1 MARLSTV
8 IIFLFLFSFQAQAKS
23 PPPGT
28 GTTDIPANILIMLD
42 KSGSMENTL
51 ETDTASQ
58 YVTDVQVD
66 SSGNIYFLEYL
77 NNRIKVFDSAGTYL
91 RSFGSYGSG
100 CNQMAYPRQFQIFND
115 EIYIVNSGFAR
126 ISKLSLTGQCI
137 ASNSTSWTNPV
148 SIAVNNSYIFVGHTN
163 NVISKY
169 ATANLAQ
176 TGYQVMNSGN
186 VNFAPGMSL
195 NSAGNRLIVAS
206 WRTSKI
212 SEYTV
217 SGNNLTYV
225 NGAGGSASSANGKFN
240 IAIDAAYDS
249 SGNIYATD
257 HNNHRIQKFNSS
269 LVYQA
274 KYGSRSNNSP
284 FHYPYG
290 MGIDSSD
297 NIYVGDFRNHSIRKF
312 NTSLALTTSFG
323 GVVETRL
330 SSAKKV
336 IKKIVADTNL
346 TAGANFGLMEW
357 SGKGTGGYAK
367 IRVGIS
373 DNGAQLIYSDV
384 DSIRSKGGTN
394 LRFAMREARN
404 YFTTGKTTSQN
415 IGMVDNWD
423 LTCSLNFLIVISDG
437 FWQNNSNVVQVA
449 NDLRLTHNVKTFA
462 VGYALGGS
470 NSNYSTLATAGGTK
484 NPLYAENEAELLAK
498 LTDAIKQAISGRLTF
513 TTPAVMSD
521 VSRNNF
527 VYQST
532 FEYETDKQW
541 KGSLKKYQLNTD
553 GTFGSAL
560 WDAADKLNSKTS
572 STRNIWTPEIGTG
585 LNNFT
590 TANRDLLKSKIF
602 PNIPPTD
609 TEADNLINFIR
620 GIDTYDQDEDNNT
633 TESIHKLADIYHSDL
648 IVVANPEAS
657 AVDDNTSNFQ
667 KKDSYYRLQNNYN
680 NFKSGATCGGPCANR
695 TEIVY
700 AGANNGILHAF
711 KASDGEE
718 LWGYIPPN
726 VLGVLEKIPSSK
738 AKSTNAIYGIDGS
751 PVAKDIY
758 FDDTPN
764 DGKDNPRW
772 RTILLSGLGA
782 GGKGMFALDVTDPSS
797 PTHLFAFNNDET
809 NKIVQHWDAN
819 VTKFEFGYV
828 GGNISPE
835 YDYSKLGE
843 TWSTPRIIRI
853 KIDGKDRWVAVFGGG
868 YNGGVNPNVGSAVF
882 VIDLENE
889 GKVLKVIDIEDTAA
903 QSYSWTGRLF
913 KRNSALTK
921 KTTGADENTKFTYS
935 PAEACFD
942 SSIGESFIAEFSP
955 AVGHTLHFRDKSGST
970 TVSCIDYVEFD
981 QAWPNTREGGPP
993 KPDHGD
999 YTFRRYKNDI
1009 VNSLPADL
1017 SVITADGTN
1026 KANYNGALIYATDLE
1041 GKITKIDLTEDFV
1054 MDTDQNS
1061 STYNSIIRSDA
1072 SDKEIHQTTLF
1083 TAEATSA
1090 NGRNIF
1096 TRPEVTINSDN
1107 NLWLYFGTGNTQKLQ
1122 AQSSQIQNRIY
1133 GIKDV
1138 NFPNFVEVNPTG
1150 NVSMCKTAPTCPSGT
1165 DLGWYVDLDN
1175 AKKLTAEPT
1184 VDRDRV
1190 YFPLYEPSATNNKC
1204 GVGDA
1209 YFTAYDTKCGESLL
1223 NVNMGKGVLSKV
1235 VKQGDNLYI
1244 GIAGDAK
1251 NNIDGFTAKDNLI
1264 TGKSKAQE
1272 ISGAVQLESWK
1283 ENY

>member
-1 MARLSTV
+1 MARLTTV
-8 IIFLFLFSFQAQAKS
+8 IIFLFLFLFSFQAQAKS

-42 KSGSMENTL
+42 KSGSMRDALASNTV
-51 ETDTASQ
+51 TQ
-58 YVTDVQVD
+58 YPIDVAAD
-66 SSGNIYFLEYL
+66 SSGNVYVLEYA
-77 NNRIKVFDSAGTYL
+77 NNRIKVFDSAGTFL
-91 RSFGSYGSG
+91 RSFGGYGSG
-100 CNQMAYPRQFQIFND
+100 CNQWKYARQFTIFND
-115 EIYIVNSGFAR
+115 QVYLADLQGNRVL
-126 ISKLSLTGQCI
+126 KLSLTGQCI
-137 ASNSTSWTNPV
+137 GSGFTYFTRPFG
-148 SIAVNNSYIFVGHTN
+148 IAVNSNYVFVGNYGNT
-163 NVISKY
+163 IETL
-169 ATANLAQ
+169 ATGNLAR
-176 TGYQVMNSGN
+176 TGYQN
-186 VNFAPGMSL
+186 VAGGVNLSIGMSL
-195 NSAGNRLIVAS
+195 NSAGNKLIVAS
-206 WRTSKI
+206 FFNHKVF
-212 SEYTV
+212 EFTV

-225 NGAGGSASSANGKFN
+225 NAAGTSQSSANGSFN
-240 IAIDAAYDS
+240 GPVDAAYDS
-249 SGNIYATD
+249 SGNIYVVERD
-257 HNNHRIQKFNSS
+257 NDRIQKFNSS

-274 KYGSRSNNSP
+274 KQGSFSRTSAFYN
-284 FHYPYG
+284 PYG
-290 MGIDSSD
+290 MFIDSSD
-297 NIYVGDFRNHSIRKF
+297 NIYVADFTNQTTRKF
-312 NTSLALTTSFG
+312 NTSLTETATFG
-323 GVVETRL
+323 GRSGTKL
-330 SSAKKV
+330 SSAKNV
-336 IKKIVADTNL
+336 IKKIVSDTNL

-357 SGKGTGGYAK
+357 SSSAN
-367 IRVGIS
+367 IRVGITN
-373 DNGAQLIYSDV
+373 NGARFIYSNV
-384 DSIRSKGGTN
+384 DGISANGGTN
-394 LRFAMREARN
+394 LARAMRTARD
-404 YFTTGKTTSQN
+404 YFRSGV
-415 IGMVDNWD
+415 VDNWD

-437 FWQNNSNVVQVA
+437 YWQSNNQVVTVA
-449 NDLRLTHNVKTFA
+449 NQMRNVDNIQTFA

-470 NSNYSTLATAGGTK
+470 NSNYSSLATAGGTT
-484 NPLYAENEAELLAK
+484 NPLYAENETELLAK
-498 LTDAIKQAISGRLTF
+498 ITDAIKQAISGRLTF

-553 GTFGSAL
+553 GTFGSVL

-572 STRNIWTPEIGTG
+572 STRNIWTSVIGTG
-585 LNNFT
+585 YNNFT
-590 TANRDLLKSKIF
+590 TANRDLLKSKMF
-602 PNIPPTD
+602 PNITPTD
-609 TEADNLINFIR
+609 TEVDNLINFIR
-620 GIDTYDQDEDNNT
+620 GIDTYDQDADNNK
-633 TESIHKLADIYHSDL
+633 TETIHKLADIYHSDL

-695 TEIVY
+695 AEIIY

-738 AKSTNAIYGIDGS
+738 ANSTNAIYGIDGS

-782 GGKGMFALDVTDPSS
+782 GGKGMFALDVTDPNS

-809 NKIVQHWDAN
+809 NKFVEHWDVNAS
-819 VTKFEFGYV
+819 KFEFGYV
-828 GGNISPE
+828 GGNITPE
-835 YDYSKLGE
+835 YDYRKLGE

-853 KIDGKDRWVAVFGGG
+853 KVDGKDRWVAVFGGG

-889 GKVLKVIDIEDTAA
+889 GKVLKVIDIKDEAA
-903 QSYSWTGRLF
+903 S
-913 KRNSALTK
+913 
-921 KTTGADENTKFTYS
+921 D
-935 PAEACFD
+935 
-942 SSIGESFIAEFSP
+942 IA
-955 AVGHTLHFRDKSGST
+955 
-970 TVSCIDYVEFD
+970 
-981 QAWPNTREGGPP
+981 
-993 KPDHGD
+993 
-999 YTFRRYKNDI
+999 
-1009 VNSLPADL
+1009 NSLPADL

-1054 MDTDQNS
+1054 TDTDQNS
-1061 STYNSIIRSDA
+1061 STYNSIIRSDV

-1165 DLGWYVDLDN
+1165 DLGWYVNLNN

-1190 YFPLYEPSATNNKC
+1190 YFPLYEPSSTNNKC

-1244 GIAGDAK
+1244 GLAGEAK
-1251 NNIDGFTAKDNLI
+1251 GNIDGFTAKDNLI
-1264 TGKSKAQE
+1264 TGKSDADE

>member
-1 MARLSTV
+1 MARLTTV
-8 IIFLFLFSFQAQAKS
+8 IIFLFLFLFSFQAQAKS

-42 KSGSMENTL
+42 KSGSMRDALASNTV
-51 ETDTASQ
+51 TQ
-58 YVTDVQVD
+58 YPIDVAAD
-66 SSGNIYFLEYL
+66 SSGNVYVLEYA
-77 NNRIKVFDSAGTYL
+77 NNRIKVFDSAGTFL
-91 RSFGSYGSG
+91 RSFGGYGSG
-100 CNQMAYPRQFQIFND
+100 CNQWKYARQFTIFND
-115 EIYIVNSGFAR
+115 QVYLADLQGNRVL
-126 ISKLSLTGQCI
+126 KLSLTGQCI
-137 ASNSTSWTNPV
+137 GSGFTYFTRPFG
-148 SIAVNNSYIFVGHTN
+148 IAVNSNYVFVGNYGNT
-163 NVISKY
+163 IETL
-169 ATANLAQ
+169 ATGNLAR
-176 TGYQVMNSGN
+176 TGYQN
-186 VNFAPGMSL
+186 VAGGVNLSIGMSL
-195 NSAGNRLIVAS
+195 NSAGNKLIVAS
-206 WRTSKI
+206 FFNHKVF
-212 SEYTV
+212 EFTV

-225 NGAGGSASSANGKFN
+225 NAAGTSQSSANGSFN
-240 IAIDAAYDS
+240 RPVDAAYDS
-249 SGNIYATD
+249 SGNIYVVERD
-257 HNNHRIQKFNSS
+257 NDRIQKFNSS

-274 KYGSRSNNSP
+274 KQGSFSRTSAFYN
-284 FHYPYG
+284 PYG
-290 MGIDSSD
+290 MFIDSSD
-297 NIYVGDFRNHSIRKF
+297 NIYVADFTNQTTRKF
-312 NTSLALTTSFG
+312 NTSLTETATFG
-323 GVVETRL
+323 GRSGTKL
-330 SSAKKV
+330 SSAKNV
-336 IKKIVADTNL
+336 IKKIVSDTNL

-357 SGKGTGGYAK
+357 SSSAN
-367 IRVGIS
+367 IRVGITN
-373 DNGAQLIYSDV
+373 NGARFIYSNV
-384 DSIRSKGGTN
+384 DGISANGGTN
-394 LRFAMREARN
+394 LARAMRTARD
-404 YFTTGKTTSQN
+404 YFRSGV
-415 IGMVDNWD
+415 VDNWD

-437 FWQNNSNVVQVA
+437 YWQSNNQVVTVA
-449 NDLRLTHNVKTFA
+449 NQMRNVDNIQTFA

-470 NSNYSTLATAGGTK
+470 NSNYSALATAGGTT
-484 NPLYAENEAELLAK
+484 NPLYAENETELLAK
-498 LTDAIKQAISGRLTF
+498 ITDAIKQAISGRLTF

-553 GTFGSAL
+553 GTFGSVL

-572 STRNIWTPEIGTG
+572 STRNIWTSVIGTG
-585 LNNFT
+585 YNNFT
-590 TANRDLLKSKIF
+590 TANRDLLKSKMF
-602 PNIPPTD
+602 PNITPTD
-609 TEADNLINFIR
+609 TEVDNLINFIR
-620 GIDTYDQDEDNNT
+620 GIDTYDQDADNNK
-633 TESIHKLADIYHSDL
+633 TETIHKLADIYHSDL

-695 TEIVY
+695 AEIIY

-738 AKSTNAIYGIDGS
+738 ANSTNAIYGIDGS

-782 GGKGMFALDVTDPSS
+782 GGKGMFALDVTDPNS

-809 NKIVQHWDAN
+809 NKFVEHWDVNAS
-819 VTKFEFGYV
+819 KFEFGYV
-828 GGNISPE
+828 GGNITPE
-835 YDYSKLGE
+835 YDYRKLGE

-853 KIDGKDRWVAVFGGG
+853 KVDGKDRWVAVFGGG

-889 GKVLKVIDIEDTAA
+889 GKVLKVIDIKDEAA
-903 QSYSWTGRLF
+903 S
-913 KRNSALTK
+913 
-921 KTTGADENTKFTYS
+921 D
-935 PAEACFD
+935 
-942 SSIGESFIAEFSP
+942 IA
-955 AVGHTLHFRDKSGST
+955 
-970 TVSCIDYVEFD
+970 
-981 QAWPNTREGGPP
+981 
-993 KPDHGD
+993 
-999 YTFRRYKNDI
+999 
-1009 VNSLPADL
+1009 NSLPADL

-1054 MDTDQNS
+1054 TDTDQNS

-1165 DLGWYVDLDN
+1165 DLGWYVNLNN

-1190 YFPLYEPSATNNKC
+1190 YFPLYEPSATNNRC
-1204 GVGDA
+1204 GIGNA
-1209 YFTAYDTKCGESLL
+1209 YFTAYDTKCGNSLL

-1244 GIAGDAK
+1244 GLAGEAK
-1251 NNIDGFTAKDNLI
+1251 GNIDGFTAKDNLI
-1264 TGKSKAQE
+1264 TGKSDADE